1 MKIATILAHVDSGHM
16 ALPQFQRGYVWNRNQ
31 VRELFR
37 SLYLRHPVG
46 GLLTWNTESETADK
60 RGEGPTVPGMVDLL
74 LDGQQRITSIYGVV
88 HGRPPQFFEGDTK
101 AFTGLQF
108 HLGSETFEFYQQ
120 SKMHADPLW
129 IDVSTLMKEGAEP
142 FFEKLKSDPNFSTHV
157 VRLSRLKDINQ
168 MEFAIEEITG
178 VDKTLDVVVDI
189 FNRVNSGGTKL
200 SKGDLALAKISAAW
214 PEARDNLNAKLEEWR
229 SFGYEFDL
237 DWLLR
242 SITTVLTGRA
252 QFDGLQEK
260 GAEDVQI
267 GFGRAVK
274 QIETCLNL
282 IAGRLGLDHDRV
294 LFGRYAVPVLVR
306 FLDQKGGGLGA
317 AESDKMLYWYVQA
330 AMWGRF
336 SGSTEG
342 HISQDLATL
351 KNGGID
357 SLLEQLH
364 LWRGGFGIQPDHFSG
379 WSMGARFYPVLYML
393 TRTGEARDMDSG
405 LPLKSLL
412 LGKMNQLEMHHIFP
426 KSLLY
431 AQGYRKSEVNAL
443 ANFCFL
449 TKGTNLKISNQN
461 PDSYL
466 AEVEERNPGVLASQ
480 WIPQD
485 PDLWKL
491 DRYPLFLEA
500 RRNLLAQAANELLGE
515 LLHQNGHL
523 SLEPAAVYEM
533 DPSEPV
539 GGISSEE
546 EADLLDSLNEW
557 VTEQGIPKGRIGYYY
572 DYMCEEKGTRPAI
585 FDLAWP
591 IGLQAGLSDPIV
603 VLLNEPEEV
612 LEIASSAGFRCFTS
626 EAAFREYVLSE
637 VLGEGLEVALTSV
650 HSNVVA

>member
-1 MKIATILAHVDSGHM
+1 MI
-16 ALPQFQRGYVWNRNQ
+16 
-31 VRELFR
+31 
-37 SLYLRHPVG
+37 
-46 GLLTWNTESETADK
+46 WNTESETADR
-60 RGEGPTVPGMVDLL
+60 RGEGPTVRGMVDLL
-74 LDGQQRITSIYGVV
+74 LDGQQRVTSIYGVV
-88 HGRPPQFFEGDTK
+88 QGRPPQFFEGDTK
-101 AFTGLQF
+101 AFTRLQF
-108 HLGSETFEFYQQ
+108 HLGSETFEFYQR
-120 SKMHADPLW
+120 SKMDPEPLW
-129 IDVSTLMKEGAEP
+129 IDVSTLMQKGPEP
-142 FFEKLKSDPNFSTHV
+142 FFERLKSDPHV
-157 VRLSRLKDINQ
+157 GTYFVRLTKLKDITQ
-168 MEFAIEEITG
+168 IEFSIEEITG
-178 VDKTLDVVVDI
+178 ADKTLDVVVDI

-200 SKGDLALAKISAAW
+200 SKGDLTLAKISAAW
-214 PEARDNLNAKLEEWR
+214 PEARDIMNAKLEEWR
-229 SFGYEFDL
+229 AYGYEFDL

-260 GAEDVQI
+260 GAEEVQD
-267 GFGRAVK
+267 GFRRAATQV
-274 QIETCLNL
+274 ETCLNL

-294 LFGRYAVPVLVR
+294 LFGRYAVPVLTR
-306 FLDQKGGGLGA
+306 FLDQKGRDLDA
-317 AESDKMLYWYVQA
+317 VESDKMLYWYFQA

-351 KNGGID
+351 ENGGID

-393 TRTGEARDMDSG
+393 TRTGEARDMGSG

-431 AQGYRKSEVNAL
+431 AQNYRKSEVNAL

-449 TKGTNLKISNQN
+449 TKDTNLRISNQD
-461 PDSYL
+461 PETYL

-485 PDLWKL
+485 PDLWTL
-491 DRYPLFLEA
+491 DRYPAFLEA
-500 RRNLLAQAANELLGE
+500 RRNLLAQAANELLSE
-515 LLHQNGHL
+515 LLHQKGQL
-523 SLEPAAVYEM
+523 SSEPAAVYEM

-539 GGISSEE
+539 GGISSED
-546 EADLLDSLNEW
+546 EADLLDSLNTW
-557 VTEQGIPKGRIGYYY
+557 VMEQGMPKGRIGYYY

-637 VLGEGLEVALTSV
+637 VLGEGPEVAPTPALSDV
-650 HSNVVA
+650 LA